1 MQAVLY
7 TQRVEVVESYQERR
21 DCADQRIADFITACG
36 FLPVPV
42 PNKSEILEEFVQR
55 LQPTGIVLTGGNS
68 LEKYGGNAPE
78 RDRTDQKLIEIA
90 LEKNIP
96 VYGFCRGMQSILD
109 YFGNDLVDVKGHIA
123 VRHFICGENGTRE
136 VNSYH
141 GQACME
147 LKDASELRVISRAAD
162 NVIEEICHQKYFI
175 RGTMWHPEREKKF
188 QERDITGVKEL
199 FRREKL

>member
-1 MQAVLY
+1 MRVVLY

-21 DCADQRIADFITACG
+21 DCADQKISEFIAMCG

-42 PNKSEILEEFVQR
+42 PNKSEILEKLVQH

-78 RDRTDQKLIEIA
+78 RDRTDKKLIEIA
-90 LEKNIP
+90 LGKDIP

-123 VRHFICGENGTRE
+123 LRHNIYGENGTRE

-141 GQACME
+141 GQACMK
-147 LKDASELRVISRAAD
+147 LRDDSELRVISRASD
-162 NVIEEICHQKYFI
+162 NVIEEICHQKYLI
-175 RGTMWHPEREKKF
+175 RGTMWHPEREKEF
-188 QERDITGVKEL
+188 QETDIMNVKNL
-199 FRREKL
+199 FRREIL